1 VKAIILLGGEGTRL
15 RPLTYTTPKQL
26 LPIVEV
32 AMLERVLG
40 HLRIYGVSEAVLS
53 LGYRPDAFMG
63 AYPDGHVA
71 GVAVEYA
78 VEPEPLDTAGAIR
91 FAADH
96 VEVDQT
102 FLVVNGDVL
111 TDLDVGALIE
121 FHRSCGAAATL
132 ALTPVDDPSRFGVV
146 PTDDT
151 GRVEAF
157 VEKPE
162 ADKAPTN
169 LINAGT
175 YVLEPSV
182 LPQIPAGRRVSI
194 ERETFPLLVAQRKVY
209 ALAGD
214 SYWLD
219 TGTPEAYLK
228 AHADLLSGVR
238 GGPPAPGAVPAPA
251 GPPNSW
257 VIGSPDIK
265 GVVGPKSLVG
275 DQATVEKG
283 GTIDGSVVGAGCLVE
298 GGAEVRGSVL
308 LPGARVRRG
317 ASVVGSIIG
326 HRAVVGAGA
335 SLEPTTVVGDDAVV
349 EDGSRVHDGR
359 IAHHPH

>member
-1 VKAIILLGGEGTRL
+1 MKAIILVGGEGTRL
-15 RPLTYTTPKQL
+15 RPLTYTKPKQL

-53 LGYRPDAFMG
+53 LGYRPDAFMD
-63 AYPDGHVA
+63 AYPDRNVA

-78 VEPEPLDTAGAIR
+78 VEPDPLDTGGAIR

-96 VEVDQT
+96 VGIDQT

-111 TDLDVGALIE
+111 TDLDVGALVE
-121 FHRSCGAAATL
+121 FHLSCGAAATL

-146 PTDDT
+146 ATDDA

-162 ADKAPTN
+162 TDKAPTN

-182 LPQIPAGRRVSI
+182 LPHIPAGRRISI
-194 ERETFPLLVAQRKVY
+194 ERETFPLLVAQRQVY

-214 SYWLD
+214 RYWLD

-228 AHADLLSGVR
+228 AHADLLSGAR
-238 GGPPAPGAVPAPA
+238 GLPPAPGAVQVAA
-251 GPPNSW
+251 DRPNVW
-257 VIGSPDIK
+257 VIGSPDIA
-265 GVVGPKSLVG
+265 GDVGPMSLVG
-275 DQATVEKG
+275 DHACVEKG
-283 GTIDGSVVGAGCLVE
+283 STIEGSVVGAGGVVE
-298 GGAEVRGSVL
+298 SGAKVRGSVL
-308 LPGARVRRG
+308 MPGARVGRG

-335 SLEPTTVVGDDAVV
+335 LLEPTSVVGDDAVV
-349 EDGSRVHDGR
+349 EDGSQVRDGR
-359 IAHHPH
+359 IARQAH